1 MNSSDIPSEASE
13 RFRHIVWPFAVA
25 ETIVW
30 ASFYYLFPAL
40 LPEWEKALGWS
51 RTELSAAFSSALV
64 VSAVL
69 APSVG
74 HLIDRGLSRFVFTG
88 SAVLGAVMLVLLSQV
103 TELWQFFAVWIGL
116 GVAMSGALYEAC
128 FAIVTRSMGQNSK
141 RAITLVTLVAGF
153 AGTVSFPTAH
163 AFVGIIGWRGAV
175 LVFAVAVIA
184 IAAPLLWYGCH
195 HAERHFKDTA
205 ELQDDNPE
213 RVRQVLR
220 SPTFWLLVIS
230 FTAIAVEHGGIITH
244 IRPLLEDRG
253 IHEQAAILAA
263 SMIGPMQV
271 TGRLAM
277 MAAERHVSIFA
288 IAIGCFLGMAGA
300 AVCLLFAGGTAGLIV
315 AFVILHGSAY
325 GVTSIVRPVITA
337 ELLGRQGF
345 GVVSGMIAL
354 PFMLGYAAAPTVTSL
369 AWEAGG
375 YDLVIGSAIV
385 IVGIGML
392 TFLAARKTSERIGAT
407 K

>member
-1 MNSSDIPSEASE
+1 MISSDSSFDASR
-13 RFRHIVWPFAVA
+13 RFRHIVWPFAIA

-40 LPEWEKALGWS
+40 LPEWEKSLGWS

-74 HLIDRGLSRFVFTG
+74 HLIDRGLSRLVFTG

-116 GVAMSGALYEAC
+116 GVAMSGGLYEAC
-128 FAIVTRSMGQNSK
+128 FAIVTRSMGQNAK
-141 RAITLVTLVAGF
+141 RAITLITLVAGF
-153 AGTVSFPTAH
+153 AGTVSFPVAH
-163 AFVGIIGWRGAV
+163 TFVGLIGWRGAV
-175 LVFAVAVIA
+175 LVFAAAVLTL
-184 IAAPLLWYGCH
+184 AAPLLWYGCH
-195 HAERHFKDTA
+195 HAEGHFKDLA
-205 ELQDDNPE
+205 EPQDDNPQ

-220 SPTFWLLVIS
+220 SPTYWLLVIS
-230 FTAIAVEHGGIITH
+230 FTAIAIEHGGIITH
-244 IRPLLEDRG
+244 ILPILEDRG
-253 IHEQAAILAA
+253 VHQQAAVLAA

-277 MAAERHVSIFA
+277 MAAERHASIFA
-288 IAIGCFLGMAGA
+288 IATGCFLGMAAA
-300 AVCLLFAGGTAGLIV
+300 AVCLLFAGGSAGLIA
-315 AFVILHGSAY
+315 AFVILHGAAY
-325 GVTSIVRPVITA
+325 GVTSIARPVITA

-345 GVVSGMIAL
+345 GIVSGMIAL
-354 PFMLGYAAAPTVTSL
+354 PFMLGYAAAPTLTAL
-369 AWEAGG
+369 AWQAGG
-375 YDLVIGSAIV
+375 YDLVIGLAIAIV
-385 IVGIGML
+385 VFGL
-392 TFLAARKTSERIGAT
+392 LAFTAARRTSAGQGIS